1 MLWHLV
7 NHFMKACFALV
18 FSLILLS
25 CNNAS
30 NTKEESTL
38 PDADSIVPVEQ
49 KDSMTTTI
57 DSIPQNI
64 QIDSVIH
71 LSFEP
76 DSVSTTVKGHLDK
89 KGNPV
94 ICYLPVTKGNKL
106 SASVV
111 PDNAKATIRFSH
123 IYLPD
128 GKTDGPFGNTLKYSL
143 KQKGTYKLY
152 IGPNKMAGD
161 PFSTD
166 FILKVKVE

>member
-1 MLWHLV
+1 
-7 NHFMKACFALV
+7 MKTRVASVL
-18 FSLILLS
+18 SLILFS
-25 CNNAS
+25 CNNGS
-30 NTKEESTL
+30 STKEESIV
-38 PDADSIVPVEQ
+38 PKADSIVQVEP
-49 KDSMTTTI
+49 SENMTAAI
-57 DSIPQNI
+57 DSVPQNI
-64 QIDSVIH
+64 QVDSVIH
-71 LSFEP
+71 LAFAI
-76 DSVSTTVKGHLDK
+76 DSVSITVKGHIDK

-106 SASVV
+106 TASVV
-111 PDNAKATIRFSH
+111 PDKAKATIRFSH

-143 KQKGTYKLY
+143 KQRGTYKLY

>member
-1 MLWHLV
+1 
-7 NHFMKACFALV
+7 MKTRVASVL
-18 FSLILLS
+18 SLILFS
-25 CNNAS
+25 CNNGS
-30 NTKEESTL
+30 STKEESIV
-38 PDADSIVPVEQ
+38 PKADSIVQVEPGEN
-49 KDSMTTTI
+49 MTAAI
-57 DSIPQNI
+57 DSVPQNI
-64 QIDSVIH
+64 QVDSVIH
-71 LSFEP
+71 LAFAADSF
-76 DSVSTTVKGHLDK
+76 SITVKGHIDK

-106 SASVV
+106 TASVV
-111 PDNAKATIRFSH
+111 PDKAKATIRFSH

-143 KQKGTYKLY
+143 KQRGTYKLY

>member
-1 MLWHLV
+1 
-7 NHFMKACFALV
+7 MKTRVASVL
-18 FSLILLS
+18 SLILFS
-25 CNNAS
+25 CNNGS
-30 NTKEESTL
+30 STKEESIVSK
-38 PDADSIVPVEQ
+38 ADSIVQVEPGEN
-49 KDSMTTTI
+49 MTAAI
-57 DSIPQNI
+57 DSVPQNI
-64 QIDSVIH
+64 QVDSVIH
-71 LSFEP
+71 LAFAADSF
-76 DSVSTTVKGHLDK
+76 SITVKGHIDK

-106 SASVV
+106 TASVV
-111 PDNAKATIRFSH
+111 PDKAKATIRFSH

-143 KQKGTYKLY
+143 KQRGTYKLY

>member
-7 NHFMKACFALV
+7 NHFMKTCLAFV
-18 FSLILLS
+18 SGLILLS

-30 NTKEESTL
+30 NTKDEPTVAGG
-38 PDADSIVPVEQ
+38 DTTVPVEQ
-49 KDSMTTTI
+49 KESITAAI

-71 LSFEP
+71 LSFAT

-106 SASVV
+106 TASVV

-123 IYLPD
+123 IYLPN
-128 GKTDGPFGNTLKYSL
+128 GKSDGPFGNTLKYSL